1 MTDEAY
7 RSPPLIYMGFSG
19 TAAKTAYK
27 STAAYNHYSFI
38 KLLEDVWG
46 GGSLGQGDVNAP
58 SPVEFFTAGGPDF
71 SLSASSL
78 SVSFAAGQG
87 GTSPVSLT
95 NTRGFTGTVSL
106 LPTGL
111 PAGLAASC
119 APAG

>member
-46 GGSLGQGDVNAP
+46 GGNLGQGDVNAP
-58 SPVEFFTAGGPDF
+58 SPLEFFLAGGPDF
-71 SLSASSL
+71 GIAANPT
-78 SVSFAAGQG
+78 SVSFGSGGAA
-87 GTSPVSLT
+87 TSNVSPT
-95 NTRGFTGTVSL
+95 ATRGVTGTVS
-106 LPTGL
+106 PT
-111 PAGLAASC
+111 PASPPGGGSAR
-119 APAG
+119 G